1 LGEVEA
7 RNEDA
12 GTDHGEED
20 QPLAEDLPPAPAA
33 LLEEVA
39 PATVDRRADLALAVV
54 VTILGLA
61 VVYLSRGIRHGVLQD
76 PIGPAGFASVLGWLI
91 AALGLILV
99 IRRLAT
105 WRRSVDGRVYA
116 DGGEGDE
123 EGLPASGL
131 RPFVI
136 LAVGFGWDF
145 MLPRIGFIVATWLAC
160 LVAMFAM
167 RTRSVVKLVVVPIAF
182 SLLTWVLFTR
192 LSGLRFPAGPVDLF
206 FATLIP
212 RMG

>member
-1 LGEVEA
+1 MGEVEA

-12 GTDHGEED
+12 ETDQAEED
-20 QPLAEDLPPAPAA
+20 QPPATAA
-33 LLEEVA
+33 LLEEA
-39 PATVDRRADLALAVV
+39 PPATVDRRADLAIAAVV
-54 VTILGLA
+54 MLLGLA
-61 VVYLSRGIRHGVLQD
+61 VVYLSRDIRHGVLQD
-76 PIGPAGFASVLGWLI
+76 PIGPAGFASVLGGLI

-99 IRRLAT
+99 VRRLVS
-105 WRRSVDGRVYA
+105 WRRSADGRVYA

-123 EGLPASGL
+123 QGLPASGL

-145 MLPRIGFIVATWLAC
+145 MLPRIGFIVATWLTC

-167 RTRSVVKLVVVPIAF
+167 RTRSVVKLVVVPICF

-206 FATLIP
+206 FASLLP
-212 RMG
+212 RMN